1 MIAVSYDS
9 VEVLREFT
17 EKRGI
22 TFPLLSDAGSRVI
35 TELGLTDRDLVEH
48 HAAFGIQTKDH
59 QLGVAYPVT
68 FILDEAGVVVGRRI
82 QPNYRARE
90 GVQQLL
96 EDGLGIAPTAH
107 GEVLNA
113 SAPRVRISAFTDSD
127 SYVRWAR
134 TRLHVELD
142 VDPRWHIYSSPVP
155 LGYTPFTVEIGSQPE
170 VEVGAPVYPAP
181 HPFTVKG
188 LGEEFMVLEGL
199 VRVVVPIAIN
209 VPPGRGVVVLN
220 VTVRYQAC
228 SDTECLP
235 PSAMDL
241 EIPLQEAPPG

>member
-1 MIAVSYDS
+1 MLLDFA
-9 VEVLREFT
+9 
-17 EKRGI
+17 EKRRI
-22 TFPLLSDAGSRVI
+22 TFPLLSDQGSRVI
-35 TELGLTDRDLVEH
+35 ADLGLLDRDLAEH

-68 FILDEAGVVVGRRI
+68 FILDEEGVVVGRRI

-90 GVQQLL
+90 GVHQLL
-96 EDGLGIAPTAH
+96 EDGLGITPTVH

-142 VDPRWHIYSSPVP
+142 VDPGWHIYSSPVP
-155 LGYTPFTVEIGSQPE
+155 LGYTPLTVEIGAQPD
-170 VEVGAPVYPAP
+170 VELGAPDYPAA
-181 HPFTVKG
+181 HPFTVEG
-188 LGEEFMVLEGL
+188 LDEEFQVLEGH

-209 VPPGRGVVVLN
+209 VAPGRGEVGLN
-220 VTVRYQAC
+220 ATVRYQAC
-228 SDTECLP
+228 SDEECLP
-235 PSAMDL
+235 PSAVHF
-241 EIPLQEAPPG
+241 EIRLQEAPPG